1 VLLERVEQRG
11 FRLQE
16 IDPDQVAGR
25 DRIRELVE

>member
-1 VLLERVEQRG
+1 LERVEQRRI
-11 FRLQE
+11 RLQE